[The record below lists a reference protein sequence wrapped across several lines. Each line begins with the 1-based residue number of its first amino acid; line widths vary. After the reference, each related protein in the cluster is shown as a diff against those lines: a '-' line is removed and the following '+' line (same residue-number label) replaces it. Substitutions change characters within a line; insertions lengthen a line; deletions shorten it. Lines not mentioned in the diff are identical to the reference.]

1 MSDSFSTELLREMQ
15 DAFIEANDEDK
26 DDSLDFENGVQYTI
40 IIGLKSN
47 SKVMWAYN
55 EKNIYYKNSYSNKTK
70 ETAYT
75 CKEPNCRVRVFLRE
89 DGTAYRDFSEEHEH
103 SSHFEIFKQ
112 MYCENK
118 LKEKARTAPA
128 SMTPNEI
135 FKQVVVE

>member
-1 MSDSFSTELLREMQ
+1 MG
-15 DAFIEANDEDK
+15 N
-26 DDSLDFENGVQYTI
+26 
-40 IIGLKSN
+40 
-47 SKVMWAYN
+47 WAYN
-55 EKNIYYKNSYSNKTK
+55 EQNICYKNAFSNKTK

-75 CKEPNCRVRVFLRE
+75 CKEPNCRERVYLRR
-89 DGTAYRDFSEEHEH
+89 DGTAYRDFGEKHEH

-118 LKEKARTAPA
+118 LKEKARSAPA